1 MKKTVPLTLPFLDTQ
16 EIKSVS
22 EVIKSGWLTQGPAVE
37 AFEQKACEIFANSHA
52 VAVSNCTSAL
62 FLSLTALGVSNGD
75 EVITVSHS
83 FIATAN
89 AITMTGAK
97 PVFVDVEYQS
107 HNMDPELLRSKISPR
122 TKAIVCVHQFGM
134 PCDLQAIFEI
144 CEEYG
149 LKLVEDAACAAGSM
163 IQINGKWAPIG
174 SSYADAI
181 CFSFHPRKVI
191 TTGEGGLVMTQSEEI
206 AEKIKILRQHGMTV
220 SDRVRH
226 NSNKVVFEKYDIAT
240 GNYRMTDLQAAI
252 GCVQLEKL
260 GVIVAK
266 RRKLANVYKD
276 LLSDQRGLVLPRE
289 VSWAKT
295 NWQSYVVKLTDG
307 VDQLD
312 FTQKLLELG
321 VSTRRGGMCAHLEKP
336 YINGEGEN
344 LLNSEL
350 LSNTSV
356 CLPLYPSMTHQTQG
370 LVCNNIIKTLD
381 CIIK

>member
-1 MKKTVPLTLPFLDTQ
+1 MTQTVPLTIPFLDNR
-16 EIKSVS
+16 EIKSVAQ
-22 EVIKSGWLTQGPAVE
+22 VIKSGWLTQGPAVE
-37 AFEQKACEIFANSHA
+37 IFEQKACEIFANSHA

-62 FLSLTALGVSNGD
+62 FLSLTALGVLAGD

-97 PVFVDVEYQS
+97 PVFVDVEHQS
-107 HNMDPELLRSKISPR
+107 HNIDPGLLRSKITPR

-174 SSYADAI
+174 SSHADAI

-191 TTGEGGLVMTQSEEI
+191 TTGEGGLVMTQSKEI
-206 AEKIKILRQHGMTV
+206 ADKIRILRQHGMTV

-226 NSNKVVFEKYDIAT
+226 NSNKVVFEQYDIAT

-260 GVIVAK
+260 GGIVSK
-266 RRKLANVYKD
+266 RRKLANFYND
-276 LLSDQRGLVLPRE
+276 TLSNQRGLVLPKE
-289 VSWAKT
+289 VPWAKT

-312 FTQKLLELG
+312 FTQKLLESG
-321 VSTRRGGMCAHLEKP
+321 ISTRRGGMCAHLEKP
-336 YINGEGEN
+336 YVGCGSEN

-350 LSNTSV
+350 LTNTSV
-356 CLPLYPSMTHQTQG
+356 CLPLYPHMTRQTQS
-370 LVCNNIIKTLD
+370 LVCKNIIKTLN